1 MAIIT
6 ISRGTFTGGKTLAEC
21 LGERLGYPCV
31 SREDVLNSAKMDYNI
46 SEEELTQVINNPPP
60 FWVQVPAKRM
70 AFLKC
75 YTAVLLEH
83 VKEGNLIYHG
93 HAGHLLFRG
102 IPNIMRLRLIADMNY
117 RMKAAK
123 QLYNLEGQDAVAYI
137 EKKDKKRKKWAKFFY
152 GIDIDDPILYDAVFN
167 LEHSSIDK
175 ICELIVLMTD
185 IDRYR
190 VTEESLKAIEDFI
203 LASKAWA
210 NLAMDKQTRNAS
222 VNIVADNGVLDI
234 MGNVSSDKTKEA
246 IIRVVKQV
254 EGVREVKNNMGIGAD
269 WYW

>member
-6 ISRGTFTGGKTLAEC
+6 ISRGTFTGGKALAEC
-21 LGERLGYPCV
+21 LAKRLDYPCV
-31 SREDVLNSAKMDYNI
+31 SREDVLSSARRDYDL

-60 FWVQVPAKRM
+60 FWVQVTSKRM

-102 IPNIMRLRLIADMNY
+102 IPNIIRLRLIADMNF
-117 RMKAAK
+117 RMNAAK
-123 QLYNLEGQDAVAYI
+123 QLYNLEGEEAVAYI

-152 GIDIDDPILYDAVFN
+152 GIDLDDPILYDAVFN
-167 LEHSSIDK
+167 LEHNSIDD
-175 ICELIVLMTD
+175 ICELILLMTD
-185 IDRYR
+185 IDKYK
-190 VTEESLKAIEDFI
+190 VTKESLKAIDDFT

-222 VNIVADNGVLDI
+222 IYIAADNGVLNI
-234 MGNVSSDKTKEA
+234 KGNVSSEKTKEA
-246 IIRVVKQV
+246 IIRVIEKVK
-254 EGVREVKNNMGIGAD
+254 GVREVKNNMGIGAD